1 MTAVHLRSPGH
12 LLPPMAVKLPRA
24 TATEVVE
31 ALGAGTIVV
40 TVAAEVAV
48 GVIQHKGSSG
58 GQWAE

>member
-1 MTAVHLRSPGH
+1 
-12 LLPPMAVKLPRA
+12 MAVKLPRA